1 MCMTFKTVVM
11 PMYILLLFYI
21 MVFFHVY
28 VEVWACVGKKQ
39 AASTP
44 IKAIFLTNLFNQ
56 DISEHFSFKRTRTR
70 KRWN

>member
-1 MCMTFKTVVM
+1 MCITFQTVVM
-11 PMYILLLFYI
+11 PVYILLLFYI

-44 IKAIFLTNLFNQ
+44 IKAIFLT
-56 DISEHFSFKRTRTR
+56 K
-70 KRWN
+70 